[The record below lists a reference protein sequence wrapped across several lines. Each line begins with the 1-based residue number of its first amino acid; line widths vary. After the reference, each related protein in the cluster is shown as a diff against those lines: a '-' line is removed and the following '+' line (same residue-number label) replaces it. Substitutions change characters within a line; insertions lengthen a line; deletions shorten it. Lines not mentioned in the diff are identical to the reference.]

1 MTDPIA
7 DMLTRIRNAVTAK
20 HTRVDMPASRLK
32 AEIARILQDEG
43 YIQGFKLLED
53 RPAAP
58 AGRAPER
65 TLRLFLKYGPHGERV
80 ITGIE
85 RISRPGRRVYFGRDD
100 VPDVLAGLGTSILTT
115 SRGVMTGRA
124 AVKAGVGGEVLC
136 NIW

>member
-7 DMLTRIRNAVTAK
+7 DMLTRLRNAVGAK
-20 HTRVDMPASRLK
+20 HTRVDVPASRLK
-32 AEIARILQDEG
+32 VEIARILQDEG
-43 YIQGFKLLED
+43 YIHGFKLLDEGNGGQ
-53 RPAAP
+53 PAAVIK
-58 AGRAPER
+58 
-65 TLRLFLKYGPHGERV
+65 TLRVFLKYGPHGERL

-100 VPDVLAGLGTSILTT
+100 VPEVLAGLGTSILTT

-124 AVKAGVGGEVLC
+124 AVKAGVGDEVLC

>member
-1 MTDPIA
+1 
-7 DMLTRIRNAVTAK
+7 MLSRIRNAVTAK

-43 YIQGFKLLED
+43 YIQGFKALDE
-53 RPAAP
+53 PATKTTP
-58 AGRAPER
+58 ATK
-65 TLRLFLKYGPHGERV
+65 TLRLFLKYGPHGERL
-80 ITGIE
+80 ITGLE

-136 NIW
+136 NVW

>member
-20 HTRVDMPASRLK
+20 HTRVDMPASRIK
-32 AEIARILQDEG
+32 ADIARILQDEG
-43 YIQGFKLLED
+43 YIQGFKLLDEAAQD
-53 RPAAP
+53 AAP
-58 AGRAPER
+58 AK
-65 TLRLFLKYGPHGERV
+65 TLRLFLKYGPHGERL
-80 ITGIE
+80 ITGVQ

-100 VPDVLAGLGTSILTT
+100 VPVVLAGLGTSILTT